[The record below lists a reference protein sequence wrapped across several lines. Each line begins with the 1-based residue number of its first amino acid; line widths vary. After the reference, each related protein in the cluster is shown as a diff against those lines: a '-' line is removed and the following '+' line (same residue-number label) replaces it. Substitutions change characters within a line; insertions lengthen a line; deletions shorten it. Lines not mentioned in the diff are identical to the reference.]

1 MNNSNFSLLKS
12 VKSFLE
18 KRFQPTREDRKTSI
32 KVCHWIRKMD
42 FPHKGQ
48 RKRGETKEE
57 VKKTVMGAVVEQTS
71 IEQSAEQ
78 FSTKDGDTIRYHL
91 NKLDINSISE
101 VFISSFQQC
110 AELLKRKK
118 KTKSPLILAVDTMD
132 IRYYGK
138 RRDEY
143 IHWYKNEWF
152 YRYITVSTVKSPYG
166 SLPLVAFPVS
176 TFDSKEELLE
186 SLFSKFILKTGA

>member
-1 MNNSNFSLLKS
+1 MKHCNFNLLKS

-57 VKKTVMGAVVEQTS
+57 VKKTVLGAVVEQTS

-91 NKLDINSISE
+91 NKLDINRISE
-101 VFISSFQQC
+101 VFISSFQKC
-110 AELLKRKK
+110 GELLKRKK
-118 KTKSPLILAVDTMD
+118 KIKSPLILAVDTMD

-143 IHWYKNEWF
+143 IHQYKNE
-152 YRYITVSTVKSPYG
+152 
-166 SLPLVAFPVS
+166 
-176 TFDSKEELLE
+176 
-186 SLFSKFILKTGA
+186 

>member
-18 KRFQPTREDRKTSI
+18 KHFQPTREDRKTSI

-42 FPHKGQ
+42 FLHKGQ

-78 FSTKDGDTIRYHL
+78 FST
-91 NKLDINSISE
+91 
-101 VFISSFQQC
+101 
-110 AELLKRKK
+110 
-118 KTKSPLILAVDTMD
+118 
-132 IRYYGK
+132 
-138 RRDEY
+138 
-143 IHWYKNEWF
+143 
-152 YRYITVSTVKSPYG
+152 
-166 SLPLVAFPVS
+166 
-176 TFDSKEELLE
+176 
-186 SLFSKFILKTGA
+186 